1 MKENKS
7 KSVTIYTDGAC
18 IGNPGPGGYAAIL
31 IYGDQRKEIFGGL
44 NNTTNNRMELLAAIK
59 GLEALKGGCDVTL
72 YSDSQYLV
80 DSMKQGWAKR
90 WQARGWNRNKKDP
103 ALNADLWKRLLE
115 LCEFHEVN
123 FQWTRGHVGTPEN
136 ERCDYL
142 ANQAASRTD
151 WPDDTITQ
159 ISNQPKLFD

>member
-1 MKENKS
+1 MKENKL
-7 KSVTIYTDGAC
+7 KPVTIYTDGAC

-31 IYGDQRKEIFGGL
+31 ISGDQRKEISGGL

-59 GLEALKGGCDVTL
+59 GLETLKERSSVTL
-72 YSDSQYLV
+72 FSDSQYLV
-80 DSMKQGWAKR
+80 ENMNAGWVKR
-90 WQARGWNRNKKDP
+90 WRARGWKRNKKDP
-103 ALNADLWKRLLE
+103 ALNADLWKKLLE
-115 LCEFHEVN
+115 LCELHEVN

-151 WPDDTITQ
+151 WPDDQITNIKSQ
-159 ISNQPKLFD
+159 FDLF